1 MEQTQDKGAGGGLN
15 PFGSDD
21 EEDPGRGGEEQRA
34 TGTGEALPSQ
44 QDTPLKIES
53 HCTALG
59 GIMSDPAQL
68 TDPFLLEEFRGHL
81 TSVEK
86 LVSRERPQSRGEVG
100 DNLAVILSQNIIEK
114 VYVFST
120 LQKATGRAIR
130 VMLLR
135 FFTEVFA
142 HSVQD
147 VLIHQQFLRPLNR
160 LLRACEGTRE
170 GDMASA
176 LVPLLHQICILI
188 QMNQSLL
195 DLFFIEAKAHHPARF
210 ILLSQLIPYMH
221 DVTEIGNRARDA
233 LLLCLSLADQLSHA
247 SLSQFIAIESNFCQV
262 LATGLSGLYSDLPT
276 SVSYSVD
283 EWQSPLPVIES
294 CVPGLAQFYL
304 ALDFCNSVLQI
315 SSKVICDGI
324 LTLVRD
330 GFLQQVIGPA
340 LFQKSEE
347 AATVTMVYLAL
358 FLGHITNMALMREF
372 LKFLVVGK
380 YDDRS
385 IVNIILNSINS
396 TNINTCTVA
405 LELVYVLIDLNCEDV
420 LLELVFKSA

>member
-1 MEQTQDKGAGGGLN
+1 MEPQELVGKGAGGGLN

-21 EEDPGRGGEEQRA
+21 DEQADDPGRGAEEEGA
-34 TGTGEALPSQ
+34 TEKGDVFLSQ
-44 QDTPLKIES
+44 QHAPLKIEH

-59 GIMSDPAQL
+59 EIMRDTAQL

-81 TSVEK
+81 TSIEK

-100 DNLAVILSQNIIEK
+100 DNLAILLSQNIIQR

-120 LQKATGRAIR
+120 QQKVHGRDIR

-160 LLRACEGTRE
+160 LLRACEGS
-170 GDMASA
+170 GDAETKST

-195 DLFFIEAKAHHPARF
+195 DLFFVGAEAHHPARF
-210 ILLSQLIPYMH
+210 FILSQLIPYMH

-262 LATGLSGLYSDLPT
+262 SL
-276 SVSYSVD
+276 
-283 EWQSPLPVIES
+283 
-294 CVPGLAQFYL
+294 
-304 ALDFCNSVLQI
+304 
-315 SSKVICDGI
+315 
-324 LTLVRD
+324 
-330 GFLQQVIGPA
+330 
-340 LFQKSEE
+340 
-347 AATVTMVYLAL
+347 
-358 FLGHITNMALMREF
+358 
-372 LKFLVVGK
+372 
-380 YDDRS
+380 
-385 IVNIILNSINS
+385 
-396 TNINTCTVA
+396 
-405 LELVYVLIDLNCEDV
+405 
-420 LLELVFKSA
+420 